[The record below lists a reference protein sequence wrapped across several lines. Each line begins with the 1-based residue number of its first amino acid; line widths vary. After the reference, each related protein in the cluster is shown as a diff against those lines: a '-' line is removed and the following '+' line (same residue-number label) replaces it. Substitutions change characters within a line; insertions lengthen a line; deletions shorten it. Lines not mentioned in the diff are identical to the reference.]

1 MDGAP
6 VATCSPCNPVCTCF
20 LALDKVLP
28 GCDFLQLLSLSP
40 RQRQRR
46 RLKMG
51 LVPSST
57 IPSGSPYC
65 ERHTICST
73 RGVIVYTFPLA
84 VEGRAILC
92 ATEEEV
98 EQTRALMKAASE
110 DGTLRIPG
118 LQAVTTAGQGGG
130 GGGGG
135 GGRQGNAQTDRLLGI
150 LGLPHI
156 WTLPLQPPPPPP
168 PSPPPAPME
177 KASDTAE
184 INIDDL

>member
-1 MDGAP
+1 M
-6 VATCSPCNPVCTCF
+6 
-20 LALDKVLP
+20 
-28 GCDFLQLLSLSP
+28 
-40 RQRQRR
+40 
-46 RLKMG
+46 
-51 LVPSST
+51 
-57 IPSGSPYC
+57 
-65 ERHTICST
+65 
-73 RGVIVYTFPLA
+73 
-84 VEGRAILC
+84 
-92 ATEEEV
+92 
-98 EQTRALMKAASE
+98 EQTRALMKRSE

-118 LQAVTTAGQGGG
+118 LQAVTTAGQG

-184 INIDDL
+184 INIDDCRAALYKLTISTNK